1 MLSHALNS
9 DVDSVQRETAYGERA
24 HDDSAA
30 NDVDDGASLCRGE
43 FPSIVAGFC
52 ETCIGGRMEVLLGQK
67 MEIFPTRH
75 SSTRQSG
82 VPVRIPITSWPVMVY
97 RQDDSLGRG
106 YVLNVISGVYS
117 DRDLSHGDFPAL

>member
-1 MLSHALNS
+1 MRSHALNC
-9 DVDSVQRETAYGERA
+9 DVDSVQRETAHDERA

-67 MEIFPTRH
+67 MEIFPMLSQCLRTDGGDDEDLGDYLTLLRLPG
-75 SSTRQSG
+75 SSARML
-82 VPVRIPITSWPVMVY
+82 W
-97 RQDDSLGRG
+97 
-106 YVLNVISGVYS
+106 
-117 DRDLSHGDFPAL
+117 